1 MEYSASSVKYLL
13 WFVEMRETIR
23 LLQDHSMEEVRQ
35 IVIDQNIYQQK
46 AQSRIVNEFG
56 CIKRR
61 IEALPEELT
70 NFMLQTD
77 INTAKIIALI
87 GAMAADRM
95 FFELMYEVSH
105 SRSDCGKLDRSN
117 SKET

>member
-61 IEALPEELT
+61 IRHLPQSMKQIL
-70 NFMLQTD
+70 
-77 INTAKIIALI
+77 KKS
-87 GAMAADRM
+87 
-95 FFELMYEVSH
+95 EVF
-105 SRSDCGKLDRSN
+105 LPP
-117 SKET
+117 